1 MVEIRELVI
10 KTTISDQKAAG
21 NEDRTVR
28 KDQDLIKS
36 CVEEVLRV
44 LKREKER

>member
-10 KTTISDQKAAG
+10 KTRIYDEKAAG
-21 NEDRTVR
+21 NENRTAR
-28 KDQDLIKS
+28 NDQDLIKS